1 MMKIGIDGRAAKW
14 YRGTGIGTYTHELI
28 RSLNNTDLIN
38 DYLVFMPQCDSLNNL
53 NNNFQIETVESISSN
68 NFWDDIK
75 VPNILKNSDIEL
87 YHVPQNG
94 VGLSENIK
102 CKKVITLHDIIPL
115 RMPETVS
122 DKYLKIFNDE
132 LPRILNNCDGI
143 ITVSEFSKNDIAKEF
158 NFPSDK
164 IYVTP
169 LAAEGIYKPLSKCQ
183 CKNLITKKYG
193 IEKDFILYVGGFS
206 PRKNILG
213 LIEAYSKLSNNLK
226 EKFNLVITGRKGP
239 SYEKYKARADDLN
252 ESDKVIFTD
261 FIPLDDMPLFYNAT
275 EVLVYPSFYEGF
287 GLPPVEAM
295 ACGTPVIASNV
306 TSLPEVCYES
316 ALLIDPNDIDLLSYD
331 IERVLSSS
339 LLKLT
344 MVKKSLTRSNDF
356 SWNKTALNT
365 IAAYKS
371 IIENVPRNNH
381 DFY

>member
-53 NNNFQIETVESISSN
+53 NNNFKIEPVESTSSN

-75 VPNILKNSDIEL
+75 VPNILKNYDMEL

-94 VGLSENIK
+94 VGLSQNII

-122 DKYLKIFNDE
+122 DRYLRIFNDE
-132 LPRILNNCDGI
+132 LPQILDNCDGI

-158 NFPSDK
+158 NFPLSK

-169 LAAEGIYKPLSKCQ
+169 LAAEDIYKPLSKCQ
-183 CKNLITKKYG
+183 CKDLITKKYG
-193 IEKDFILYVGGFS
+193 IEHDFILYVGGFS

-213 LIEAYSKLSNNLK
+213 LIDAYSKLPSNLK
-226 EKFNLVITGRKGP
+226 ENFSLVITGRKGP
-239 SYEKYKARADDLN
+239 SYDKYRTRAENLN
-252 ESDKVIFTD
+252 IADKVIFTD
-261 FIPLDDMPLFYNAT
+261 FIPLCDMPLFYNAT

-344 MVKKSLTRSNDF
+344 MVKKSLTRSSDF

-365 IAAYKS
+365 ICAYKS
-371 IIENVPRNNH
+371 IIENQTKKI
-381 DFY
+381 D